1 MRANVKNS
9 VGNKFNV
16 IPIMIIIIVNI
27 NDHYHYHNFI
37 MINVIFYLIITSV
50 IIVVGFAGFLSYL
63 HLIVI
68 AVL

>member
-27 NDHYHYHNFI
+27 NYHYHNFI

-50 IIVVGFAGFLSYL
+50 IIVVGFDGFLSYL
-63 HLIVI
+63 NFIVI